1 MWFIVYVPVDEVRTG
16 NQRLPMLGDTL
27 ALMNTLQR
35 KPTEYFNQHFFYEVV
50 NVTNLGKPSAIMAF
64 LNYLAIQLQGIHG
77 GQGRLLVLGFFF
89 FLASRVLLSQALF
102 VTLFLFTIGFN
113 SLEGLYIYY
122 SNLLGELW
130 CIIKKKEYNFLN
142 AL

>member
-50 NVTNLGKPSAIMAF
+50 NVTNPGKPSAIMAF
-64 LNYLAIQLQGIHG
+64 LNYLAIQRQGIHG
-77 GQGRLLVLGFFF
+77 GQGRLLVLGFSFW
-89 FLASRVLLSQALF
+89 LLGFYYHAALF

-113 SLEGLYIYY
+113 SLEWLYIYY

-130 CIIKKKEYNFLN
+130 CIIKKKRV
-142 AL
+142 